1 LICHFEFLYLDM
13 AIGKTY
19 LNGYFFEFEGLPE
32 TLSKSIEGIQ
42 YKIIEDLDYE
52 PVTLEFF
59 KNHIRVDFEMD
70 DNLLQE
76 YLRSS
81 RQELEQYS
89 QLSFGTKKIKL
100 MALRLPKNYRLMYGP
115 VVSIVDDK
123 YELFGDIVKDADGQ
137 DIEFEFITGWGANGL
152 PTDIKVAICQHGA
165 GLYIN
170 RENILSNKSGTGL
183 INQAL
188 KTMDYRKNIYMV

>member
-42 YKIIEDLDYE
+42 YKIIEDLDHE

-100 MALRLPKNYRLMYGP
+100 MALRL
-115 VVSIVDDK
+115 
-123 YELFGDIVKDADGQ
+123 A
-137 DIEFEFITGWGANGL
+137 
-152 PTDIKVAICQHGA
+152 
-165 GLYIN
+165 
-170 RENILSNKSGTGL
+170 
-183 INQAL
+183 
-188 KTMDYRKNIYMV
+188 